1 MVFGRKRKQKA
12 DSQSKAMD
20 ETPHTDEPLE
30 HNINDAPD
38 ALESEDIPEL
48 EPLSETEALEAE
60 RDDYKDRWLRAQAD
74 FQNLRRRT
82 GADIDSAVSRAK
94 SEVLTE
100 AITVLDYLDMA
111 LATPVTTDEAKNL
124 KIGVEMTRGQL
135 QGLFDRLSVKPI
147 PSADTFDPLLHQA
160 VSTVETTEHEPGTIV
175 EVVRNGYLMGES
187 VLRFTQVRVAAAPEP
202 SASEGSPESSP
213 EESPEAPA
221 DESTK
226 PPNDNA

>member
-20 ETPHTDEPLE
+20 DTTHTDEPLE
-30 HNINDAPD
+30 DNVSDAPD
-38 ALESEDIPEL
+38 ALESEDIPEV
-48 EPLSETEALEAE
+48 EALSETEALEAE

-82 GADIDSAVSRAK
+82 GADIDAAVARAK

-111 LATPVTTDEAKNL
+111 LATPVSSEEAKNL

-147 PSADTFDPLLHQA
+147 PVADTFDPLIHQA
-160 VSTVETTEHEPGTIV
+160 VSTVETTDHEPGTIV
-175 EVVRNGYLMGES
+175 EVVRNGYFMGET

-202 SASEGSPESSP
+202 TAEESS
-213 EESPEAPA
+213 EEQTS
-221 DESTK
+221 
-226 PPNDNA
+226 DNASSDGLENA

>member
-20 ETPHTDEPLE
+20 ETTQTGDPLD
-30 HNINDAPD
+30 NDSPD
-38 ALESEDIPEL
+38 ALESEDIPEV
-48 EPLSETEALEAE
+48 EPLTEIEALEAE
-60 RDDYKDRWLRAQAD
+60 RDDYKERWLRAQAD

-82 GADIDSAVSRAK
+82 GADIDSAVVRAK
-94 SEVLTE
+94 SEVLSE
-100 AITVLDYLDMA
+100 AITILDYLDMA

-147 PSADTFDPLLHQA
+147 PGSDTFDPLIHQA
-160 VSTVETTEHEPGTIV
+160 VSTVETTDKEPGTII
-175 EVVRNGYLMGES
+175 EVVRNGYLMGET

-202 SASEGSPESSP
+202 PAAEASGETSA
-213 EESPEAPA
+213 A
-221 DESTK
+221 DPT
-226 PPNDNA
+226 DNAPSETPTDNA